1 LDRNGIEP
9 FLPNDFIKP
18 RRASAGCASQ
28 IAGIPSDMPEV
39 PALQPFD
46 AIPTT
51 LLPCNF
57 IQPPGVFF
65 SDSSRFYTGREKD
78 ALIPQFFSEF
88 FQKRFFAP
96 ENCVLFT

>member
-1 LDRNGIEP
+1 MKR
-9 FLPNDFIKP
+9 FLPMHFIKP
-18 RRASAGCASQ
+18 RCTSAGYASQ
-28 IAGIPSDMPEV
+28 IAGTPSETPEV
-39 PALQPFD
+39 PAPQPFD
-46 AIPTT
+46 TPQRVI
-51 LLPCNF
+51 LPCNF